1 MALNQQNKSHPM
13 LGVELGQYRIEDVLG
28 GGGMGVVFRAY
39 QETVDRRVALKLL
52 PPEMASDETNVLRL
66 EREAKALAKLNHP
79 NVVTTFDFGLAPS
92 GQAYLVMEL
101 VDGKTLSD
109 VVDEE
114 VVLDPDRALRIFI
127 QIAEA
132 MRFAH
137 TQGIVHRDL
146 KPHNV
151 MLTTVPVKDFVKV
164 LDFGIVKVTQ
174 ESQQLT
180 QIGEVMGSPL
190 YMSPEQCT
198 GNPVDLRTDIYSLG
212 VLMYQSL
219 TGKFP
224 FQGIN
229 LPDTVQKKCKDP
241 IPSFESMAPDLVFP
255 NGLEDIVKRT
265 LQVDPAK
272 RYQTMAHLKEALE
285 LLLQTIAADS
295 ASMFRPSYAP
305 AASTLAMPPAGSTI
319 TLRDD
324 GRPPMRIGGPLDT
337 AYDEARRSGS
347 RDAYSSN
354 ATVSDAGRVTIT
366 TPLLITIIGVVIF
379 ALAAGLFLG
388 LNASG
393 ALRGVVKASS
403 SNDSAQNDSRPA
415 TGSTAFKT
423 DPANK
428 GEQAGVTTSGAPSV
442 SDSTSRFTAGATREP
457 SDVDKPRSA
466 NVSSTLEAKRSFP
479 NKKNTQASPKESTA
493 KNVETA
499 STTEPPAV
507 KSIQPAPATKVPPF
521 APPLSEQLEKLSE
534 SPAEAHGTVAQ
545 PQPIAKPEPVG
556 VGPGNGP
563 RRIRPRALMRRVNQ
577 IQRQTGQSKGE
588 VLMDIIEHH
597 RDYGR

>member
-1 MALNQQNKSHPM
+1 M
-13 LGVELGQYRIEDVLG
+13 LGVELGQYRVDDVLG

-39 QETVDRRVALKLL
+39 QETVDRHVALKLL
-52 PPEMASDETNVLRL
+52 PPELASDETNILRL

-79 NVVTTFDFGLAPS
+79 NVVTTFDFGLTPS

-101 VDGKTLSD
+101 VAGKSLKEVLDD
-109 VVDEE
+109 VG
-114 VVLDPDRALRIFI
+114 VLDPDRALRIFI

-137 TQGIVHRDL
+137 VQGIVHRDL

-151 MLTTVPVKDFVKV
+151 MLSTVPMPDFVKV
-164 LDFGIVKVTQ
+164 LDFGIVKVAQ

-198 GNPVDLRTDIYSLG
+198 GKAVDLRTDIYSLG

-241 IPSFESMAPDLVFP
+241 IPTFEETAPELVFP
-255 NGLEDIVKRT
+255 NGLEDIVRRT
-265 LQVDPAK
+265 LHVDPAK

-305 AASTLAMPPAGSTI
+305 AASTLALPPQGSTS

-324 GRPPMRIGGPLDT
+324 GRAPMRIGGPLDT
-337 AYDEARRSGS
+337 EYGDARRSGS
-347 RDAYSSN
+347 RDKYPGN
-354 ATVSDAGRVTIT
+354 ATASDVSRVTIT
-366 TPLLITIIGVVIF
+366 TPLLITIIGVVVF

-393 ALRGVVKASS
+393 AFRGVVNASTPNGS
-403 SNDSAQNDSRPA
+403 SPSDSVSTTSSA
-415 TGSTAFKT
+415 TTKTEKT
-423 DPANK
+423 DAS
-428 GEQAGVTTSGAPSV
+428 EQADVTAAGATS
-442 SDSTSRFTAGATREP
+442 SDSTSKSTDVATKEP
-457 SDVDKPRSA
+457 AEADKPKVTSA
-466 NVSSTLEAKRSFP
+466 KSASRAKRSIP
-479 NKKNTQASPKESTA
+479 DKKAISATSDDSTT
-493 KNVETA
+493 KNVETT
-499 STTEPPAV
+499 STPQPVKKAESTAATKEPPL
-507 KSIQPAPATKVPPF
+507 
-521 APPLSEQLEKLSE
+521 APPLSEQLKKLNDPS
-534 SPAEAHGTVAQ
+534 AE
-545 PQPIAKPEPVG
+545 EPVAAQTEPVA
-556 VGPGNGP
+556 VGPGPAGGP
-563 RRIRPRALMRRVNQ
+563 RRMRPRALMRKINQ
-577 IQRQTGQSKGE
+577 IQRQTGQTKSE
-588 VLMDIIEHH
+588 VLMDIIERH
-597 RDYGR
+597 REYGR

>member
-1 MALNQQNKSHPM
+1 MVLNQQNKSHPM

-39 QETVDRRVALKLL
+39 QETVDRHVALKLL
-52 PPEMASDETNVLRL
+52 PPDMASDETNILRL

-79 NVVTTFDFGLAPS
+79 NVVTTFDFGLTPS
-92 GQAYLVMEL
+92 RQAYLVMEL
-101 VDGKTLSD
+101 VDGKSLKE
-109 VVDEE
+109 VLDE
-114 VVLDPDRALRIFI
+114 VTILDPDRALRIFI

-137 TQGIVHRDL
+137 VQGIVHRDL

-151 MLTTVPVKDFVKV
+151 MLAKVPVADFVKV
-164 LDFGIVKVTQ
+164 LDFGIVKLAQ

-198 GNPVDLRTDIYSLG
+198 GKAVDLRTDIYSLG

-305 AASTLAMPPAGSTI
+305 AASTLVMPPAGSTS

-337 AYDEARRSGS
+337 AYDDSRSSGQ
-347 RDAYSSN
+347 RETYSSN
-354 ATVSDAGRVTIT
+354 ATTSDAARVTIT
-366 TPLLITIIGVVIF
+366 TPLLITIIGVVVF

-393 ALRGVVKASS
+393 ALRGAVQASS
-403 SNDSAQNDSRPA
+403 SNDSAQSDSRSA
-415 TGSTAFKT
+415 TDSTASKNGEADPKGQADATASGSSLT
-423 DPANK
+423 DSASK
-428 GEQAGVTTSGAPSV
+428 
-442 SDSTSRFTAGATREP
+442 STFGATPPTEA
-457 SDVDKPRSA
+457 DKPRNSETKSA
-466 NVSSTLEAKRSFP
+466 LQAKRSLP
-479 NKKNTQASPKESTA
+479 NKKITPANPKESTA
-493 KNVETA
+493 KNVESA
-499 STTEPPAV
+499 SATEPAV
-507 KSIQPAPATKVPPF
+507 KNVQSSASTKEPPF
-521 APPLSEQLEKLSE
+521 APPLSEQLEKITE
-534 SPAEAHGTVAQ
+534 SPAEAQGTVAQ
-545 PQPIAKPEPVG
+545 PEPTG
-556 VGPGNGP
+556 VGPVNGP
-563 RRIRPRALMRRVNQ
+563 RRLRPRALMRRVNQ
-577 IQRQTGQSKGE
+577 IQRQTGQTKGE
-588 VLMDIIEHH
+588 VLMDIIEQH
-597 RDYGR
+597 REYGR